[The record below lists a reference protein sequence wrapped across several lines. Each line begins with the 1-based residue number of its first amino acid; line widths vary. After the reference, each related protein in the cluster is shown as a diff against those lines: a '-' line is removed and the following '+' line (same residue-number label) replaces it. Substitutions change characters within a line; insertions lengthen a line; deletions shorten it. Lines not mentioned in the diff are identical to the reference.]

1 MRPARAVARRPAT
14 GPGRVMLRADRSP
27 PAPPIGPPVV
37 NPAAPA
43 APPRSRVRPIPSP
56 PPAANRPAW
65 REDVVTLHGVP
76 RDLYVE
82 LSDRPDRLRSERF
95 TFDEGLLE
103 IVTRGGEAPP
113 GDWREQFVRLEG
125 VPGQIYLDLLAAEG
139 NEHAYFTYSDGV
151 LEIEVPTG
159 FPHENVA
166 ELLKALVVLW
176 VVERNVEFRPTG
188 SADLVLR
195 GLPRGLRGDS
205 SHYVRSVAAVAGRG
219 EIDLD
224 AEDPPPDL
232 AVEVVFSS
240 PLNRKEEVYAALG
253 VGELWVWRDDALAV
267 RTLDDGGGGYTAAA
281 DSPNL
286 PGFPFALAA
295 DLIARRD
302 EVGQTELLRRFREA
316 VRPAAD
322 PTKAGG
328 RG

>member
-1 MRPARAVARRPAT
+1 MSPARAVARRPAT
-14 GPGRVMLRADRSP
+14 DPGGGMLRADRIP
-27 PAPPIGPPVV
+27 PAAPIGPPAV

-43 APPRSRVRPIPSP
+43 APPRSRVRSVPSP
-56 PPAANRPAW
+56 PPTENRPAW

-76 RDLYVE
+76 WDLYVE

-103 IVTRGGEAPP
+103 IVTRGGDLPP

-125 VPGQIYLDLLAAEG
+125 VPGQAYLDLLAAEG

-151 LEIEVPTG
+151 LEIEVPNG

-176 VVERNVEFRPTG
+176 VVERNIEFRPTG

-195 GLPRGLRGDS
+195 NLPRGLRGDS
-205 SHYVRSVAAVAGRG
+205 SYYVRNVAAVAGRG

-224 AEDPPPDL
+224 AGDPPPDL

-253 VGELWVWRDDALAV
+253 VGELWVWRDDALTV
-267 RTLDDGGGGYTAAA
+267 RTLAEGGDYAPAA